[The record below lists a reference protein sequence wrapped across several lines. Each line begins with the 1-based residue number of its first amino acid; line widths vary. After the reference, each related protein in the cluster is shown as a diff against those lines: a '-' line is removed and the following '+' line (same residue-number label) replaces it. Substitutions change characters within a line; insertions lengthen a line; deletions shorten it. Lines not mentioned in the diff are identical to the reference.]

1 MELLTHTL
9 LTVLL
14 WLQGI
19 TGNLGWSIIAFTLLV
34 RTVLL
39 PLTLPSL
46 RAMKKM
52 QGLQPELKKLKEKHG
67 KDNQAYQKAQMELY
81 KKYNVNPLAGCIPQI
96 AQLIVLIG
104 LYRVLT
110 NFLQNPEVN
119 GATVATMF
127 FNLNLAQPD
136 PRFVL
141 PVLAGVSQLIL
152 SLMVA
157 PGGETL
163 DIVPNESKNKKIQ
176 EDNKKEEDVAEMAAT
191 MQKQMLFMMPIMTGI
206 IALRFPSGLALYWV
220 VTTVYSIAQQY
231 AVSGWGG
238 LTLYLQRL
246 KNLSVKTA

>member
-1 MELLTHTL
+1 M
-9 LTVLL
+9 L
-14 WLQGI
+14 WLQGL
-19 TGNLGWSIIAFTLLV
+19 TGNLGWSIIAFTVLI

-52 QGLQPELKKLKEKHG
+52 QGLQPEIKKLKQKHG
-67 KDNQAYQKAQMELY
+67 KDNQAFQKAQMELY

-96 AQLIVLIG
+96 AQLVVLIG

-110 NFLQNPEVN
+110 EFLKNPELN
-119 GATVATMF
+119 GATITTSF
-127 FNLNLAQPD
+127 FGLDLAHPD
-136 PRFVL
+136 PRFIL
-141 PVLAGVSQLIL
+141 PVLAGVTQLLL

-157 PGGETL
+157 PGAETL
-163 DIVPNESKNKKIQ
+163 DLVPNESKNKKVQ
-176 EDNKKEEDVAEMAAT
+176 EDNKKEEDIAEMAAT
-191 MQKQMLFMMPIMTGI
+191 MQKQMLFMMPIMTGV

-220 VTTVYSIAQQY
+220 VTTIFSLVQQY

-238 LTLYLQRL
+238 LTLYWQRL